1 MPDAVNNSA
10 RREQPVDVQ
19 LDLVELSPHIGTEV
33 RGLDLNKPLD
43 DFTIAALRSV
53 WLERAVLVF
62 RGQELTQDALV
73 RFTRY
78 FGKAGERVASTNTA
92 YARANVLPQ
101 IMLISNVRENG
112 ETIGALPDGELHF
125 HHDMIQTE
133 VPHMAS
139 MLYSIEVPTYGGETC
154 FAAGYAAYETLDP
167 QMKGRLEGKRVYNT
181 YRYGTQK
188 RGDMTGATG
197 FEDRSLHPAFRIHDE
212 TGRKAIYVNRL
223 MSTHVEGMSLQEGEA
238 LLEAVFDH
246 AEKPEFIYCHQWQVG
261 DLLFWDNR
269 NSMHARKDFPADQR
283 RMMWRTQILGM
294 QKPH

>member
-1 MPDAVNNSA
+1 MPEAAKNQFV
-10 RREQPVDVQ
+10 EVQ
-19 LDLVELSPHIGTEV
+19 LAVVELSPHIGAEV

-43 DFTIAALRSV
+43 GSTIAALRKV
-53 WLERAVLVF
+53 WLERALLVF
-62 RGQELTQDALV
+62 RGQNLTQDDLV

-78 FGKAGERVASTNTA
+78 FGEAGERVASTNTT
-92 YARANVLPQ
+92 YAKANIRPH
-101 IMLISNVRENG
+101 IMLVSNVRENG

-125 HHDMIQTE
+125 HHDMIQTD

-154 FAAGYAAYETLDP
+154 FAAGHAAYETLDP
-167 QMKGRLEGKRVYNT
+167 QVKAKLEGKHVFHT

-197 FEDRSLHPAFRIHDE
+197 FEDHSLHPAFRTHDE

-223 MSTHVEGMSLQEGEA
+223 MSTYVEGMSQQEGEA
-238 LLEAVFDH
+238 LLKAVFDH
-246 AEKPEFIYCHQWQVG
+246 AEKAEFVYCHQWRPG

-269 NSMHARKDFPADQR
+269 NSMHARKDFPTDQR
-283 RMMWRTQILGM
+283 RVMWRTQILGT
-294 QKPH
+294 QKPS